1 MLTNTDFN
9 RLFIYQ
15 WNIEY
20 NRGADMSGTT
30 QTVSKN
36 ERDVIAAEI
45 SEILK
50 DVPIVGYRDE
60 KGVLVLPA
68 DDDEDY

>member
-9 RLFIYQ
+9 RLFIYR

-20 NRGADMSGTT
+20 DRGADMSSTT

>member
-20 NRGADMSGTT
+20 DRGADMSSTT

>member
-1 MLTNTDFN
+1 MMTNTDFN

-20 NRGADMSGTT
+20 DRGADMSSTT